1 MPQTASETLALPA
14 APRACLPVRPWPLVL
29 LVVLVVL
36 ALFATF
42 IAPDPLV
49 QSLRDRLLPPAW
61 IDEGSAKHLL
71 GTDQLGRDLLA
82 RLLHGLRV
90 SLAIGL
96 IAATGAALI
105 GAALGMLAGY
115 FRGSTES
122 TIMRLA
128 DIQLAFP
135 LLVMAIAILALVGGS
150 LVPLVLVLTLFGWA
164 IYARVVRAAVL
175 VQRQMDYVSA
185 ARTSGAGHL
194 RIMLHHLLPNVMAP
208 ILVLWTYSVGQVVVL
223 EGALSFLGLGV
234 RPPAPSLGGIM
245 SDGRQLLEL
254 AWWLTVLPGVA
265 LVALV
270 VAFNALGD
278 DLRDWLDPRV
288 AGLRG

>member
-1 MPQTASETLALPA
+1 MPQTASAAPPLPA
-14 APRACLPVRPWPLVL
+14 AQRARLPVRLWPLILLVL
-29 LVVLVVL
+29 LVGL
-36 ALFATF
+36 AMFATF

-49 QSLRDRLLPPAW
+49 QSLRDRLMPPAW
-61 IDEGSAKHLL
+61 IEDGNARHLF

-82 RLLHGLRV
+82 RLLNGLRV
-90 SLAIGL
+90 SIAIGL
-96 IAATGAALI
+96 FAATAAALI
-105 GAALGMLAGY
+105 GVTMGMLAGY
-115 FRGSTES
+115 FRGPLENV
-122 TIMRLA
+122 IMRLA

-135 LLVMAIAILALVGGS
+135 LLVLAITILALVGGS
-150 LVPLVLVLTLFGWA
+150 LVPLVLVLSLFGWA

-175 VQRQMDYVSA
+175 VQRQMDYVNA
-185 ARTSGAGHL
+185 ARAAGAGHL
-194 RIMLHHLLPNVMAP
+194 RIMLRHLLPNVMAAV
-208 ILVLWTYSVGQVVVL
+208 LVLWTFSVGQMVVL

-254 AWWLTVLPGVA
+254 AWWLTALPGAA

-270 VAFNALGD
+270 VACNALGD

-288 AGLRG
+288 DGLRG

>member
-1 MPQTASETLALPA
+1 MQPIASTAPA
-14 APRACLPVRPWPLVL
+14 ATTRGARLPVRFWPVL
-29 LVVLVVL
+29 LLLLLVGL
-36 ALFATF
+36 ALLAPL
-42 IAPDPLV
+42 IAPDPLA

-61 IDEGSAKHLL
+61 LEDGIAKHLF

-82 RLLHGLRV
+82 RLLTGLRV

-96 IAATGAALI
+96 IAATSSALI
-105 GAALGMLAGY
+105 GVGLGLAAGY
-115 FRGSTES
+115 FRGATEGA
-122 TIMRLA
+122 IMRLA

-135 LLVMAIAILALVGGS
+135 LLVLAIAILALVGGS
-150 LVPLVLVLTLFGWA
+150 LVPLVLVLSLFGWA

-175 VQRQMDYVSA
+175 VQGQMDYVNA
-185 ARTSGAGHL
+185 ARIAGAGHL
-194 RIMLHHLLPNVMAP
+194 RIMLRHLLPNVVAP
-208 ILVLWTYSVGQVVVL
+208 VLVLWTFSVAQMVVL

-254 AWWLTVLPGVA
+254 AWWLTVLPGTA

-270 VAFNALGD
+270 VGFNALGD
-278 DLRDWLDPRV
+278 DLRDWLDPRT
-288 AGLRG
+288 AGLRA

>member
-1 MPQTASETLALPA
+1 MLRTASVAPA
-14 APRACLPVRPWPLVL
+14 AASIGGTRLPVRHWPVVL
-29 LVVLVVL
+29 LAILICL
-36 ALFATF
+36 ALFAPF
-42 IAPDPLV
+42 IAPDPLA

-61 IDEGSAKHLL
+61 LDEGSARHLF
-71 GTDQLGRDLLA
+71 GTDQLGRDLFG
-82 RLLHGLRV
+82 RLLAGMRV

-96 IAATGAALI
+96 VAATSSALI
-105 GAALGMLAGY
+105 GVGLGLLGGY
-115 FRGSTES
+115 FRGSVES
-122 TIMRLA
+122 AIMRLA

-135 LLVMAIAILALVGGS
+135 LLVLAIAVLALLGGS
-150 LVPLVLVLTLFGWA
+150 LVPLVLVLSLFGWA
-164 IYARVVRAAVL
+164 IFARVVRAAVM

-185 ARTSGAGHL
+185 ARTAGAGHL
-194 RIMLHHLLPNVMAP
+194 DIMLRHLLPNVVAP
-208 ILVLWTYSVGQVVVL
+208 VLVLWTFAVAQMVVL

-254 AWWLTVLPGVA
+254 AWWLTALPGVA